1 MLPTSTFYIYF
12 YFSGLE
18 GALGKPAD
26 GGLTDI
32 TVFAPRDDAFIRL
45 AHQLSDFTGG
55 NFKSNDEADAFDY
68 IADVL
73 KTLAPTLGTDL
84 TGLVTI
90 ILQYHVAN
98 KRIVFM
104 DEARSGKKK
113 AMITTLYDDMM
124 IMVEMAMKTPYNDMR
139 MRMIHEA
146 DGQSFR
152 YPKLHNKFIDIK
164 TCNGRLN
171 VIKDVLIPLDV

>member
-1 MLPTSTFYIYF
+1 MLPSSTFTPILQ
-12 YFSGLE
+12 GLE

-26 GGLTDI
+26 GGLTGI
-32 TVFAPRDDAFIRL
+32 TVFAPRDDAFVRL

-55 NFKSNDEADAFDY
+55 DFMSDDEEEAFKY
-68 IADVL
+68 IAGVL
-73 KTLAPTLGTDL
+73 TALAPTLGTDL
-84 TGLVTI
+84 KGLVTS

-98 KRIVFM
+98 KRIMFM

-113 AMITTLYDDMM
+113 KMITTLYDDMM
-124 IMVEMAMKTPYNDMR
+124 IMVEMAMPTEFNDMR

-152 YPKLHNKFIDIK
+152 YPKLHNNQIDIK

-171 VIKDVLIPLDV
+171 VIKDVLIPLDL

>member
-1 MLPTSTFYIYF
+1 MLPSSAIYC
-12 YFSGLE
+12 YFVGLE

-26 GGLTDI
+26 GGLTGI
-32 TVFAPRDDAFIRL
+32 TVFAPRDDAFVRL

-55 NFKSNDEADAFDY
+55 NFKSMKEEMAFDY
-68 IADVL
+68 IAEVL
-73 KTLAPTLGTDL
+73 TALAPTLGTDL
-84 TGLVTI
+84 KGLVTS

-98 KRIVFM
+98 KRIMFM
-104 DEARSGKKK
+104 DEAKSGKKK
-113 AMITTLYDDMM
+113 KMITTLYDDMM
-124 IMVEMAMKTPYNDMR
+124 IMVEMAMPTPNNDMR
-139 MRMIHEA
+139 MRMMHEA
-146 DGQSFR
+146 DGMSFR